1 MFSVVVMTNHIV
13 QMNFFV
19 VSVLMCLVVLPPT
32 IAEDFKY
39 PKGTLP
45 CKLFDKTSFDCCC
58 RDLTAIPFLP
68 FNITSIDLSRNKIVT
83 ILKTS
88 LSTREFLLEVDLR
101 FNQLRVING
110 STFQDLGQLRK
121 LDLSV
126 SSIERLKQ
134 TAFVGLYRLERLLMR
149 RNYLQKLPENIFRDL
164 TNLHTLDLSF
174 NHLKEVP
181 NQALVPLNSLRKLDF
196 FNNFFVTYSFGKGFK
211 NLTKLSYLSVVSTK
225 YPKQRHVHLGNDT
238 FQNLA
243 ESQLRELKVFS
254 TYNFS
259 ITVEEGL
266 FEPFSNLTRLRT
278 GFHWQNAVDS
288 VQSNLRYFRIFL
300 APPNFKITRTTLQF
314 MSKFYSSLE
323 HLVLSFLKI
332 TGIYGPAFTNFKN
345 LCILDVSR
353 VYTMQ
358 YISDDAFNGLT
369 NLEELYLS
377 DNQINKLPVET
388 FKVFR
393 HGKLKLLDL
402 SNNCLAVITRVDA
415 FSSLSSLT
423 HLDLTNNPMRS
434 IDRWIHAL
442 TNLKEL
448 KVSFMKTPYY
458 VVLYRWTKPLLS
470 LQHLDFSL
478 MDLREMFRQ
487 DTTFCVS
494 KLAPNLESLSFAH
507 TLLYSTSVINDLFL
521 LKHLDVSASFVKV
534 VNFEREWGNSVN
546 LTNLQVLK
554 LRSNKIISVEEMNLD
569 ITTPFLTDLDLSDN
583 SIQTFPEPALK
594 LLQNIRY
601 LNLTENQLLTLNGL
615 LDLPV
620 VQRLDISR
628 NLICELPFTFLDNLR
643 SNLRILDAS
652 GNPFSCTCAI
662 EPYQKWFRSNV
673 DVILVPGSQYKCKT
687 PDRLQEESIMEINLD
702 CKSHAVVFGIVSI
715 LCGILTIIFVLLVV
729 KYRWHKKYRL
739 FLLYVMRKR
748 KHYPVQ
754 NEEGGVNLNR
764 VRYDAFIS
772 YAHENDRDLTW
783 VLNDLRKN
791 MEEGAEPFRL
801 CIGHARDFLPGTP
814 LLEAITDAIHN
825 SRKTIIVL
833 SPSYLDSEWCYYET
847 QHAWLRLLNE
857 GKDVIILVLLDPI
870 PDAKMTM
877 WLRQFLCKKGYL
889 LWPPD
894 RAGQKLFFRCL
905 RELMKMPTAVDRRYD
920 V

>member
-1 MFSVVVMTNHIV
+1 
-13 QMNFFV
+13 
-19 VSVLMCLVVLPPT
+19 MCLMIWPPT
-32 IAEDFKY
+32 SAEGVNY

-58 RDLTAIPFLP
+58 RDLTTIPVLQL
-68 FNITSIDLSRNKIVT
+68 NISSIDLSRNKLVN

-88 LSTREFLLEVDLR
+88 FRSQDFLLEVDLR
-101 FNQLRVING
+101 YNQLRVING
-110 STFQDLGQLRK
+110 STFEDLGQLRK

-149 RNYLQKLPENIFRDL
+149 RNYLEKLPENIFKDL

-181 NQALVPLNSLRKLDF
+181 NQALAPLNSLQKLDF

-211 NLTKLSYLSVVSTK
+211 NLTKLSFLSVVSTK

-243 ESQLRELKVFS
+243 ESQLRELKIFS

-266 FEPFSNLTRLRT
+266 FAPFSNLTRLRT
-278 GFHWQNAVDS
+278 GFHWQNAVPS
-288 VQSNLRYFRIFL
+288 VQSNLRYFRMFL
-300 APPNFKITRTTLQF
+300 APPNFQLTRKTLQF
-314 MSKFYSSLE
+314 TSKLYSSLE
-323 HLVLSFLKI
+323 HLVLSFSKI

-345 LCILDVSR
+345 LRILDVSR

-358 YISDDAFNGLT
+358 YISDDAFNGLS

-377 DNQINKLPVET
+377 DNQINKLPVEA

-458 VVLYRWTKPLLS
+458 VVLYRWTKQLLS

-487 DTTFCVS
+487 DKTFCVS

-601 LNLTENQLLTLNGL
+601 LNLTENQLLSLNGL

-628 NLICELPFTFLDNLR
+628 NLLCDLPLTFLDNLG
-643 SNLRILDAS
+643 SNLKILDAS
-652 GNPFSCTCAI
+652 GNPFSCTCVV
-662 EPYQKWFRSNV
+662 EPFQKWFRSNT
-673 DVILVPGSQYKCKT
+673 DVVLVPGSQYKCKLS
-687 PDRLQEESIMEINLD
+687 DRFQEESMMEINLD
-702 CKSHAVVFGIVSI
+702 CKSHAVLYSIISIVCGIVI
-715 LCGILTIIFVLLVV
+715 VIFVFLVV
-729 KYRWHKKYRL
+729 KYRWHIKYRL
-739 FLLYVMRKR
+739 FLLYTLIRKR
-748 KHYPVQ
+748 KQHQVQ

-801 CIGHARDFLPGTP
+801 CIGHARDFLPGDP

-847 QHAWLRLLNE
+847 QQAWLRLLNE

-877 WLRQFLCKKGYL
+877 RLRQFLCIKRYL
-889 LWPPD
+889 RWPPD
-894 RAGQKLFFRCL
+894 RGGQKLFFRCL
-905 RELMKMPTAVDRRYD
+905 RELIKTPIAVNRRYD
-920 V
+920 I